1 MNLLVDELPQ
11 SVEIEGKRYEIRWD
25 FRISVLYELLMD
37 DVSVPLED
45 KFPMALNLYFPA
57 IPEDMESAMEAI
69 QWFYNGGQEESKRK
83 HNGRKAGK
91 AQRIYSFHYDA
102 PYIYAAFMS
111 QYGID
116 LNSVTLHWWKF
127 IALFQA
133 LDGKNQF
140 SKIMG
145 YRAMEIS
152 KDMPQKQKEFYRE
165 MKELYRL
172 PVSETEQQE
181 VEMIEKALL
190 GGGDLNG
197 VL

>member
-11 SVEIEGKRYEIRWD
+11 SVEIDGKKYEIRWD

-37 DVSVPLED
+37 DDSVPLED

-57 IPEDMESAMEAI
+57 VPEDIEVAMEAI

-83 HNGRKAGK
+83 NNGRKAGK
-91 AQRIYSFHYDA
+91 AQRIYSFQYDA

-116 LNSVTLHWWKF
+116 LNSTTLHWWKF

-133 LDGKNQF
+133 LDSKCQF

-152 KDMPQKQKEFYRE
+152 KDMPKKQKEFYRE